1 MNEPFD
7 YLTRRLE
14 QQRQWHSEKAAW
26 NKRWFYRTE
35 TATLVAAAAIPVVNL
50 VFVNHPSRAG
60 VLSALLGGVVV
71 VAAAVGKLFKFH
83 ENWLQYRTLVET
95 LDREKEFYS
104 NAAAD
109 YADPDETRR
118 NQLLVERVEN
128 ILAATISQFVAAHRA
143 RNGIGAAG

>member
-60 VLSALLGGVVV
+60 VLSALLGGVVAGRGLGWQAFQV
-71 VAAAVGKLFKFH
+71 P
-83 ENWLQYRTLVET
+83 
-95 LDREKEFYS
+95 RE
-104 NAAAD
+104 
-109 YADPDETRR
+109 
-118 NQLLVERVEN
+118 
-128 ILAATISQFVAAHRA
+128 LAAISNPR
-143 RNGIGAAG
+143 